1 MAMQMAVHMAV
12 QMAVQ
17 MDWLPGDPFA
27 HASKKWVSRCLKTP
41 PNLVLGGLL
50 GRCQGGRPPSCGGL
64 FFSPAAFGSLS
75 TGLTLPS
82 GPVSGYGSVGGLRG
96 GIGVPHSRLLAVI

>member
-1 MAMQMAVHMAV
+1 MVGV
-12 QMAVQ
+12 KV
-17 MDWLPGDPFA
+17 DG
-27 HASKKWVSRCLKTP
+27 P
-41 PNLVLGGLL
+41 PPVGVF
-50 GRCQGGRPPSCGGL
+50 

-75 TGLTLPS
+75 TGLTLLS